1 MGESVTVKVP
11 ATSGNMGSG
20 FDCLSLALDFWNT
33 LHVEVGIDGFEIR
46 GEGIDSLP
54 RGTFNLIYSCL
65 RIPFQASNQEFPS
78 VRIICDNGIPLARG
92 LGSSSA
98 AAVAGLVA
106 GNELSGKPFTR
117 QQLLEVAAELEGH
130 PDNVASALLG
140 GCQIVVRDGSR
151 LVTSS
156 IPIPSELAVV
166 VYIPEFAMPT
176 AQARELLPD
185 EVSRQ
190 DAVYN
195 IGRVALMVNAL
206 STGNL
211 THLAIGAEDRLHQ
224 IAREALFPQMKTVF
238 RAALEGGA
246 LAVFLS
252 GAGSSV
258 LALTNDREV
267 TIGRK
272 MEEAASKSGVQGKIK
287 ITQPTSEGAQ
297 VLDVD

>member
-1 MGESVTVKVP
+1 MGESIRVKVP

-20 FDCLSLALDFWNT
+20 FDCLSIALDFWNT
-33 LHVEVGIDGFEIR
+33 LYVEVGIEGFEIQ
-46 GEGIDSLP
+46 GEGIDFLS
-54 RGTFNLIYSCL
+54 RDTSNLIYSSL
-65 RIPFQASNQEFPS
+65 RIPFEASNQEFPP
-78 VRIICDNGIPLARG
+78 VRIICDNAIPLARG

-98 AAVAGLVA
+98 AIVAGLVA
-106 GNELSGKPFTR
+106 GNELSGKHFSR
-117 QQLLEVAAELEGH
+117 QQILEIAAELEGH
-130 PDNVASALLG
+130 PDNVASTLLG
-140 GCQIVVRDGSR
+140 GCQIVVRDGGR

-156 IPIPSELAVV
+156 IPIPSGIAAV

-176 AQARELLPD
+176 AQARELLLD
-185 EVSRQ
+185 EVLME
-190 DAVYN
+190 DAVHN

-206 STGNL
+206 ATGNL
-211 THLAIGAEDRLHQ
+211 THLTIGAEDRLHQ
-224 IAREALFPQMKTVF
+224 VSREALFPQMKTVF

-252 GAGSSV
+252 GAGSSI

-272 MEEAASKSGVQGKIK
+272 MEEAASKSGLRGKIK